1 MLELFVVLFVLA
13 VFYVIFFLVY
23 STIKE
28 EKNFS
33 LDVYRYLSRRYSNTV
48 VVDYGGLSSDPI
60 VHSRNAGPF
69 KLIEVKVVTEKNA
82 NKTDQDLILRGEVD
96 PLKFRRGD
104 IKASNL
110 SLDPQFRWKKYASDI
125 EIGIPYIDDRFIISS
140 DDSLFPRQL
149 LAQTDLGNL
158 IQKSFDLEG
167 YYIRWLL
174 GGPVIQVRMETM
186 NTNSFIHAFNI
197 LLGTVGALSEKGY
210 LARNIG
216 KQPIISKKT
225 VKTVQ
230 FDTIDTKK
238 EIISKPKES
247 IISWKPLTD
256 VSTDE
261 TEPIVEKG
269 QDISIPRHSKAVLAE
284 SPYQSLFSSISYQAK
299 KIEYEPS
306 SVKIFS
312 FSSTTQEIVVTFPSD
327 DSALFST
334 FSDLLSEEFDLNINF
349 KEIARP
355 TNWSD
360 PWKDIAISGPPE
372 IVEKLKIRTGVAHR
386 ITSIGETIITIK
398 GHPDKGMNFEIIVPK
413 TIRGINAGYS
423 ILKDM
428 IWFIEMNF
436 M

>member
-1 MLELFVVLFVLA
+1 MLELFIGLFVLA

-60 VHSRNAGPF
+60 IHSRNAGPF

-96 PLKFRRGD
+96 PLKFRKGD

-110 SLDPQFRWKKYASDI
+110 SLDPQFRWKTYASDI

-197 LLGTVGALSEKGY
+197 LLGSVGALSEKGY

-225 VKTVQ
+225 AKTVQ

-247 IISWKPLTD
+247 IISWKPLPD
-256 VSTDE
+256 VSTDI

-269 QDISIPRHSKAVLAE
+269 QAKAVLAE

-306 SVKIFS
+306 SVKIFT
-312 FSSTTQEIVVTFPSD
+312 FSSATQEIVVTFPND

-334 FSDLLSEEFDLNINF
+334 FSDRLPSEEFDLNVIF
-349 KEIARP
+349 KEKARP
-355 TNWSD
+355 TDWSD
-360 PWKDIAISGPPE
+360 PWRDIAISGPPK
-372 IVEKLKIRTGVAHR
+372 IVEKLQTRTGVAHR
-386 ITSIGETIITIK
+386 IASTGETIITAK
-398 GHPDKGMNFEIIVPK
+398 GHPNKGIECKITVPK
-413 TIRGINAGYS
+413 TIRGINSGYS
-423 ILKDM
+423 ILKDT
-428 IWFIEMNF
+428 IWFLEMIF

>member
-1 MLELFVVLFVLA
+1 M
-13 VFYVIFFLVY
+13 
-23 STIKE
+23 
-28 EKNFS
+28 
-33 LDVYRYLSRRYSNTV
+33 
-48 VVDYGGLSSDPI
+48 
-60 VHSRNAGPF
+60 
-69 KLIEVKVVTEKNA
+69 
-82 NKTDQDLILRGEVD
+82 
-96 PLKFRRGD
+96 
-104 IKASNL
+104 
-110 SLDPQFRWKKYASDI
+110 
-125 EIGIPYIDDRFIISS
+125 
-140 DDSLFPRQL
+140 
-149 LAQTDLGNL
+149 
-158 IQKSFDLEG
+158 
-167 YYIRWLL
+167 
-174 GGPVIQVRMETM
+174 
-186 NTNSFIHAFNI
+186 
-197 LLGTVGALSEKGY
+197 
-210 LARNIG
+210 
-216 KQPIISKKT
+216 
-225 VKTVQ
+225 
-230 FDTIDTKK
+230 
-238 EIISKPKES
+238 
-247 IISWKPLTD
+247 
-256 VSTDE
+256 
-261 TEPIVEKG
+261 
-269 QDISIPRHSKAVLAE
+269 
-284 SPYQSLFSSISYQAK
+284 QAK

>member
-1 MLELFVVLFVLA
+1 MIELFIGLFALA
-13 VFYVIFFLVY
+13 FAYIIFFVIY
-23 STIKE
+23 SSIKE
-28 EKNFS
+28 EKDFS
-33 LDVYRYLSRRYSNTV
+33 LDVHRYLSRRYSNTV

-96 PLKFRRGD
+96 PLKFRNRD
-104 IKASNL
+104 TKVSNL
-110 SLDPQFRWKKYASDI
+110 SLDPQFRWLKHTSDI
-125 EIGIPYIDDRFIISS
+125 EIGIPRIDDRFIISS

-158 IQKSFDLEG
+158 LQKSFDLEG

-186 NTNSFIHAFNI
+186 NTNSFIQAFNI

-210 LARNIG
+210 IERNIG
-216 KQPIISKKT
+216 KQPITSKKT

-230 FDTIDTKK
+230 FDTIDAQK
-238 EIISKPKES
+238 EIKSKPKEP
-247 IISWKPLTD
+247 IISWEPLPD
-256 VSTDE
+256 VSTDI
-261 TEPIVEKG
+261 TKPIVEKG
-269 QDISIPRHSKAVLAE
+269 QAKAVLAE

-299 KIEYEPS
+299 KIEFEPS
-306 SVKIFS
+306 SVKIFT
-312 FSSTTQEIVVTFPSD
+312 FSSGTQEIIVTFPND

-334 FSDLLSEEFDLNINF
+334 FSDRLPSEEFDLNVNF

-360 PWKDIAISGPPE
+360 PWKDIVISGAPE
-372 IVEKLKIRTGVAHR
+372 IVEKFQTRTGIAHR
-386 ITSIGETIITIK
+386 ITSTGVTIIAVK
-398 GHPDKGMNFEIIVPK
+398 GQLEKGIEIQITVPK

-423 ILKDM
+423 ILKDV
-428 IWFIEMNF
+428 IWFIEMIF